1 MKITDVSL
9 TLFTWEDI
17 PTASYGK
24 HTGVF
29 GGTAD
34 LGLLTIKTDE
44 GVEGHSFLGSAYQ
57 PASSDGASL
66 IKVLKPIL
74 MGQDPLDRERL
85 GAAMQKRNGTYH
97 TTARAV
103 GTVDIA
109 LWDIAGKVAN
119 LPIHRLLGT
128 YRTQA
133 PAYAASPVFDTI
145 EEYVDEASKCK
156 AENWL
161 AYKIHPPMLWRKDI
175 AICEAVRKAVGD
187 DYTLMLDSMYGYNY
201 MEALRV
207 GRAIEE
213 LDYYWYED
221 PLSIQDHYNYPKL
234 REKLDVPIMAT
245 EQAPGGLD
253 AYAPFILS
261 RATDYLRGNVRAGI
275 TTLVRAA
282 HLAEAFRMNYEVHHG
297 GNALH
302 NVASLHVVMALR
314 NTEFFEV
321 LLPRDAHMCGV
332 HGDIEIDKNGYVHAM
347 NAPGLGADIDF
358 DLIKRKKIAVLG

>member
-9 TLFTWEDI
+9 TLFAWEDI
-17 PTASYGK
+17 PIASYGR

-34 LGLLTIKTDE
+34 LGLLKISTDE
-44 GVEGHSFLGSAYQ
+44 GVVGHSFLGSAYQ
-57 PASSDGASL
+57 PASSDGVSL

-74 MGQDPLDRERL
+74 MGQNPLDRERL
-85 GAAMQKRNGTYH
+85 NATMQKRNAVYH

-119 LPIHRLLGT
+119 QPIHRLLGT
-128 YRTQA
+128 FREKA
-133 PAYAASPVFDTI
+133 PAYAASPVFDTVEQYV
-145 EEYVDEASKCK
+145 EEAVACK
-156 AENWL
+156 SNNWP
-161 AYKIHPPMLWRKDI
+161 AYKIHPPTQVRKDI
-175 AICEAVRKAVGD
+175 AVCEAVRKAVGD
-187 DYTLMLDSMYGYNY
+187 DYTLMLDSMYSYNY

-213 LDYYWYED
+213 FGYYWFED

-234 REKLDVPIMAT
+234 REKLDVPIIAT

-261 RATDYLRGNVRAGI
+261 RATDYLRGNVRGGI
-275 TTLVRAA
+275 TTLVRSA

-314 NTEFFEV
+314 NVEFFEV
-321 LLPRDAHMCGV
+321 LLPREAHTFGLRD
-332 HGDIEIDKNGYVHAM
+332 DIEIDKDGYVHAM
-347 NAPGLGADIDF
+347 NEPGLGGNIDF
-358 DLIKRKKIAVLG
+358 DVIERKKTGVLA